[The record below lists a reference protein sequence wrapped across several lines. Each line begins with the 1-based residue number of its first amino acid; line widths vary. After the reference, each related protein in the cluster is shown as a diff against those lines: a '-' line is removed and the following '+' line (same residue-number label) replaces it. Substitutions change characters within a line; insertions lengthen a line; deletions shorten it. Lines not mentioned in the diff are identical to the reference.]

1 MLFIIVLLLCCCFVV
16 VVVVVAAAASG
27 FGADANASA
36 VLGLIAHAT
45 IANETPPTLGLSPRM
60 KENRAHPRRTRLLAF
75 CQRRLPACRFSRG
88 GGSPLSRIL
97 RGVYLEENVMAEKRA
112 DEGLPTAHCHAALL
126 QRQISVPTLLVFRS
140 AQGGVCALL
149 LFLFKCCKLI
159 CVLLCVMPSHILY
172 RRPAT
177 AVPSSVPGSYGKP
190 ASGTARSLLVELVTE
205 DAGGASGSRALVAV
219 HRVAEHGSMGHSVE
233 CTWERGE
240 SESVDV
246 WARGVFCRGE
256 SADRGHVHL
265 CTKGHSGCHVGD
277 HDLHCLE
284 WRVVPRGEKHPTWVG
299 FDEEGPHTK
308 RQARRRKVPN
318 ELTALDGHEGPPL
331 FPPINLLAVA
341 AGELE
346 ESLLGPLPGGFDTR
360 PRTECAEARTVS
372 LIRPGLPVRSEEV
385 TPRIGKRCPRSPSRR
400 RSSSQRHDQR
410 KSDCRLR
417 RRLAS
422 VVKEYQG
429 IREELECG
437 QSARHKMLMTVAE
450 STMQQVMLLE
460 ARKSKRS
467 RKHNK
472 KSTRK
477 RRTASSSA
485 SWTGSGVTSDTES
498 EDLGLEPSSGV
509 M

>member
-1 MLFIIVLLLCCCFVV
+1 
-16 VVVVVAAAASG
+16 
-27 FGADANASA
+27 
-36 VLGLIAHAT
+36 
-45 IANETPPTLGLSPRM
+45 
-60 KENRAHPRRTRLLAF
+60 
-75 CQRRLPACRFSRG
+75 
-88 GGSPLSRIL
+88 
-97 RGVYLEENVMAEKRA
+97 
-112 DEGLPTAHCHAALL
+112 
-126 QRQISVPTLLVFRS
+126 
-140 AQGGVCALL
+140 
-149 LFLFKCCKLI
+149 
-159 CVLLCVMPSHILY
+159 MPSHILY

-190 ASGTARSLLVELVTE
+190 ASGSARSLMVGDVLELVTE
-205 DAGGASGSRALVAV
+205 DASGAAGSRALVTV

-233 CTWERGE
+233 CTWQRGE
-240 SESVDV
+240 SESMDV
-246 WARGVFCRGE
+246 WGRGVFCRGE

-299 FDEEGPHTK
+299 FDEEGPTSSV
-308 RQARRRKVPN
+308 RRGDARDGHEDVPN

-331 FPPINLLAVA
+331 FPPINPLAVA

-346 ESLLGPLPGGFDTR
+346 ESLLGPLKGGFDTR
-360 PRTECAEARTVS
+360 PRSEGAEARTVS
-372 LIRPGLPVRSEEV
+372 LIRPGLPVRDGEV
-385 TPRIGKRCPRSPSRR
+385 TPRIGKRCPRSQSRR

-417 RRLAS
+417 RRLVS

-429 IREELECG
+429 IREELGCG
-437 QSARHKMLMTVAE
+437 QSARHKMLMTVADR
-450 STMQQVMLLE
+450 TMQQVMLLE

-477 RRTASSSA
+477 RRTASSSSA
-485 SWTGSGVTSDTES
+485 SWTGSGMTSDTES

-509 M
+509 MEVSKHPGELLRSFLRTSGSQVVTNAAHMLPTCCPQPASKHLLPNHLPPL